1 MARTWLSISV
11 ELVAGRGEGYWPRP
25 GRVILAA
32 RSHTFAA
39 LADTINAGFAR
50 WDLAHLS
57 EFVLSDGTRI
67 ANPDPDFDALEET
80 VDIRTAKLSTLKLG
94 DQFAY
99 TFDFGDDW
107 QHLCTVDPERVDPEQ
122 LYGITPAE
130 PVAYWGWGAM
140 PDQYGRRFA
149 DDDGDGPIPPDPEG
163 RDLPAF
169 FAPWRWRAEG
179 P

>member
-11 ELVAGRGEGYWPRP
+11 ELVAGRGEDY
-25 GRVILAA
+25 
-32 RSHTFAA
+32 
-39 LADTINAGFAR
+39 
-50 WDLAHLS
+50 
-57 EFVLSDGTRI
+57 
-67 ANPDPDFDALEET
+67 
-80 VDIRTAKLSTLKLG
+80 
-94 DQFAY
+94 QFAY

-107 QHLCTVDPERVDPEQ
+107 QHLCTVDPARVDPEQ
-122 LYGITPAE
+122 LYGVPPAG

-179 P
+179 SYTAPPPSLLFLRGRDEQRLPGGEPGHCFR